1 MVHTQILVGAQNKVF
16 WHSVADRFNQRFY
29 SFVRGAGYNTHHIS
43 WDCSGTLNV
52 GFCELA
58 CQKQKKKST
67 RGGQEHKFLSEYG
80 YSIGC
85 PNLLWLTMTL
95 PETNKKLM
103 RKASGI
109 VGVVVRD

>member
-58 CQKQKKKST
+58 CQKQKKINTGRAGAQVFVRIWVQHRVS
-67 RGGQEHKFLSEYG
+67 Q
-80 YSIGC
+80 
-85 PNLLWLTMTL
+85 LTVTYYDFAWN
-95 PETNKKLM
+95 E
-103 RKASGI
+103 
-109 VGVVVRD
+109 

>member
-16 WHSVADRFNQRFY
+16 WHSVADRFKQRFY

-58 CQKQKKKST
+58 CQKQKKNQHGEGRST
-67 RGGQEHKFLSEYG
+67 SFCQNMG
-80 YSIGC
+80 
-85 PNLLWLTMTL
+85 T
-95 PETNKKLM
+95 
-103 RKASGI
+103 A
-109 VGVVVRD
+109 